1 MNIEIPVRRSRI
13 PIALFIGILIFS
25 IALFLYIQDDGALP
39 FFYYRAFY
47 IVLMFYG
54 GVGAVIALL
63 DYIKTVFD
71 KKARL
76 VLSQET
82 FDDNLSILSCG
93 PIAWEEL
100 SGVSIKK
107 LKWYKAFFLV
117 VTLADN
123 EKYLKNKNPVIRYIL
138 KRHIRLYGGIIVI
151 SDRRIAYDI
160 QKLRQDILDRGIRSH
175 HEPML

>member
-1 MNIEIPVRRSRI
+1 MNIEIPVRRSRV
-13 PIALFIGILIFS
+13 PIALFMGILVFS
-25 IALFLYIQDDGALP
+25 IALILYIQDDGALP

-54 GVGAVIALL
+54 GVGAIIALL

-76 VLSQET
+76 VLSDET

-100 SGVSIKK
+100 SSVSIKK

-117 VTLADN
+117 VTLSDN
-123 EKYLKNKNPVIRYIL
+123 EKYLKNKNPVFRYIL
-138 KRHIRLYGGIIVI
+138 KRYIKVYGGIVVI
-151 SDRRIAYDI
+151 SNKRIAYDI
-160 QKLRQDILDRGIRSH
+160 QKLRQDILDRGFRRHPES
-175 HEPML
+175 ML